1 MSSEISEPP
10 QSQGS
15 VGDDERAEL
24 ERLRAEVSAL
34 RDGKNARGDGTP
46 EASPPRRHHRV
57 RASVS
62 TLVLTLACVLA
73 IPTVITV
80 WEVNLISNTDRYVAT
95 MAPLINEPAIQSAL
109 SAKITTQIT
118 DRLDVKS
125 LTTQAAAQL
134 QAAHLPR
141 LATLVTTFQG
151 QIVSGV
157 NSAVAAGVSKAVASP
172 AVETVWVQANRLA
185 HQGIVK
191 VLSGSGNGALSV
203 VNGYVVLNL
212 GPIIAQVKDY
222 LVAHGLSV
230 ASNIPTVNATFPLF
244 EAKNLSKAQQAYR
257 LDLTLKWV
265 LPLLVLVFLA
275 VGIYIARNRRRAL
288 IGAMLGLAGAMLF
301 LGVALQIVRV
311 IYLNSV
317 PTTTLPA
324 DAAGVL
330 FDTLVRFLRQGLRVV
345 AVVTLVIAI
354 AAFFV
359 GPSRGAVRSRRAV
372 RSGIDWV
379 RTLGERAG
387 LRTGPVGEWTG
398 AHKTILRIG
407 AVVLVGIIF
416 VFWGQPTVGVV
427 IFLVVLLLVLLGI
440 IELIGGRPAEPAP
453 AANP

>member
-1 MSSEISEPP
+1 LSSEISEPP
-10 QSQGS
+10 QSEGN
-15 VGDDERAEL
+15 VGDEEHAEL
-24 ERLRAEVSAL
+24 ERLRAEVNKL
-34 RDGKNARGDGTP
+34 RDQESARADGTP
-46 EASPPRRHHRV
+46 EASAPRRHHRV

-62 TLVLTLACVLA
+62 ALVLTLACVLA
-73 IPTVITV
+73 IPTVITI
-80 WEVNLISNTDRYVAT
+80 WEVNLVSNTDRYVAT

-109 SAKITTQIT
+109 SARITTEIT
-118 DRLDVKS
+118 TRLDVKS
-125 LTTQAAAQL
+125 LTTQAATQL

-172 AVETVWVQANRLA
+172 AVETLWVQANKTA

-203 VNGYVVLNL
+203 VNDHVVLNL
-212 GPIIAQVKDY
+212 GPIIAQVKEY

-230 ASNIPTVNATFPLF
+230 ASNIPTINATFPLF

-301 LGVALQIVRV
+301 LGIALQIVRV

-317 PTTTLPA
+317 PSNVLPA

-330 FDTLVRFLRQGLRVV
+330 FDTLIRFLRQGLRVV
-345 AVVTLVIAI
+345 AVVALVIAI
-354 AAFFV
+354 AAFFI

-379 RTLGERAG
+379 RALGERAG
-387 LRTGPVGEWTG
+387 LRTGPVGVWTG

-407 AVVLVGIIF
+407 AVALVGIIF

-440 IELIGGRPAEPAP
+440 IELIGGRPGGPEP